1 MSQNDAFAAAVHLHV
16 VLRRKT
22 GRVTDTE
29 WLVSNADYARAI
41 VHFAR
46 EKARSEG
53 LAELL
58 PGRAAGVSGRA
69 ADRGSAAQRDQN
81 ALFNHR
87 RQRSHHPHDRH
98 QLALHRSP
106 SLSAERPS
114 VRVRSSSLHDPACRL
129 LDEVLRN
136 A

>member
-1 MSQNDAFAAAVHLHV
+1 MSQNDAFAAAAHLHV

-46 EKARSEG
+46 EKARSDG

-58 PGRAAGVSGRA
+58 PL
-69 ADRGSAAQRDQN
+69 ADRLESLV
-81 ALFNHR
+81 ALPIAVR
-87 RQRSHHPHDRH
+87 
-98 QLALHRSP
+98 LP
-106 SLSAERPS
+106 SEIRTLSSTTADGAVTARTTDI
-114 VRVRSSSLHDPACRL
+114 SSRYIGRL
-129 LDEVLRN
+129 R
-136 A
+136 

>member
-1 MSQNDAFAAAVHLHV
+1 MSQNEAFAAAAHLHV

-29 WLVSNADYARAI
+29 WMVSNADYARAV

-58 PGRAAGVSGRA
+58 PL
-69 ADRGSAAQRDQN
+69 ADRLESLTASATVAPPRSAAPVSHLAGAGGMGN
-81 ALFNHR
+81 ASTTSTNTT
-87 RQRSHHPHDRH
+87 DI
-98 QLALHRSP
+98 
-106 SLSAERPS
+106 SARYIG
-114 VRVRSSSLHDPACRL
+114 RL
-129 LDEVLRN
+129 R
-136 A
+136 